1 MGKTHKRA
9 LLTAVLIAAALAGL
23 VFALSPAWERHRAE
37 EKQEAMLSRLESSMP
52 HNENCFKNK

>member
-1 MGKTHKRA
+1 MGKTHKQA

-52 HNENCFKNK
+52 QKENSLQKK

>member
-1 MGKTHKRA
+1 MGKTHKQA

-52 HNENCFKNK
+52 QKEI